1 MIFIQKIFQTKSEKE
16 LPDDFIEI
24 LRYVVIDT
32 KFLPKNVDK
41 EIKDKKRDLKKKKRE
56 FFSQKEK
63 DKKKQKDNK
72 E

>member
-1 MIFIQKIFQTKSEKE
+1 M
-16 LPDDFIEI
+16 PYDFIEI

-32 KFLPKNVDK
+32 KFLPKNIDK

-72 E
+72 EQIAMKRKILKEVQ